1 MTQAI
6 KGPVQALVN
15 AGLMDVLLPF
25 VLIFGIT
32 YGILERTNVLGV
44 GKRKENTLAAVAIAF
59 LSVFAVNTLNI
70 VNMLVAYLSLAM
82 ITGVFLALIF
92 GVVGA
97 KLEKPNKM
105 MMGIL
110 GLIFFV
116 TILFVLVESGLIN
129 REYFFGRL
137 LFPLIVLVAMLSTI
151 LYLIGK
157 YTKQKTEA

>member
-6 KGPVQALVN
+6 RGPVQALVD

-32 YGILERTNVLGV
+32 FGVLERTKVLGV
-44 GKRKENTLAAVAIAF
+44 DKRKENTLTAVVIGF

-70 VNMLVAYLSLAM
+70 VNMLVAYLALVM

-97 KLEKPNKM
+97 RLEKPNKM
-105 MMGIL
+105 IMGIL
-110 GLIFFV
+110 CLIFFITV
-116 TILFVLVESGLIN
+116 LFVFVESGLIN
-129 REYFFGRL
+129 KAYFFGRL
-137 LFPLIVLVAMLSTI
+137 LLPLIVLVAILSTI
-151 LYLIGK
+151 VYLIDK
-157 YTKQKTEA
+157 YSRQRTEA